1 MLTKPYRPKINFP
14 KSMTEKIADI
24 IGIAAILFSIL
35 FIAMNWASLP
45 AQVPMHFNGAGE
57 IDRWGSKYEML
68 ILPAIGIALF
78 IILQIV
84 EKKPHLHNYPER
96 INESN
101 VEQFYKASKK
111 IINYTKNICSIIFAY
126 IAYEIVTIAQEEK
139 LLLGSATLIV
149 LLALLFL
156 IIIVGVVKMMKIK

>member
-1 MLTKPYRPKINFP
+1 MA
-14 KSMTEKIADI
+14 EKMADM

-35 FIAMNWASLP
+35 FIALNWTSLP

-68 ILPAIGIALF
+68 IMPLIGIGLF
-78 IILQIV
+78 IMLQIV
-84 EKKPHLHNYPER
+84 ERKPHLHNYPER

-101 VEQFYKASKK
+101 VEQFYKTSKK
-111 IINYTKNICSIIFAY
+111 LLNYMKNTCSLTFAY
-126 IAYEIVTIAQEEK
+126 ITYEIVTIAKQGK

-149 LLALLFL
+149 LLVLLFVIM
-156 IIIVGVVKMMKIK
+156 IIGIVKMMKIK